1 MPYFTGLG
9 KLSLIRPRIYFCEN
23 IPGFD
28 LLAVGEGNA
37 LQVAIDARLYVN
49 GVEGHHSTKSGALDL

>member
-1 MPYFTGLG
+1 LG

-28 LLAVGEGNA
+28 LLAVGESNA
-37 LQVAIDARLYVN
+37 LQVAIDARLHVD
-49 GVEGHHSTKSGALDL
+49 GVKGHHRTKSGALDL